1 MRDRGF
7 KGIVGGIRDESLDRA
22 RHSTRAALPKRLLA
36 NGGRTPNMLG
46 VAPDALAIVPG
57 FVLRYCW
64 REYSVREPPSS

>member
-1 MRDRGF
+1 
-7 KGIVGGIRDESLDRA
+7 
-22 RHSTRAALPKRLLA
+22 
-36 NGGRTPNMLG
+36 MLG